1 MYSNNEKRYILEQM
15 INVGDFSLFVPEVIN
30 EAIMTYYEPELKG
43 RSVTNVFQATSP
55 IISWLDERGLDAAIL
70 GEGEEP
76 PRNRLRYSKRT
87 LRMLKIG
94 AALEFSNEVIEDT
107 ALDLVARHIART
119 TQAIAR
125 KENQYIFSVLAGG
138 VADGSVPF
146 KTGEKYASHII
157 EADISSQWTPDNAD
171 ITHEKIQVCLQV
183 LEDEGFNPDTVMM
196 HPSQYTQIQKLQQ
209 FQDATTGAWSQIMTP
224 LGERMLEGERAPYGL
239 SRYNVVV
246 DASIPNDE
254 IIFMQKGEYSAF
266 YELRPL
272 GINEIPDNL
281 RDMRTFTMF
290 ERVGCAVI
298 RPAAAVKLDG
308 LTVTDPTTFQT

>member
-1 MYSNNEKRYILEQM
+1 MMLSNYEKRQLIEQM
-15 INVGDFSLFVPEVIN
+15 INVGDFSLFVPEIMN
-30 EAIMTYYEPELKG
+30 EAIMTYFEPELKG
-43 RSVTNVFQATSP
+43 RTVTNVFQANSP

-70 GEGEEP
+70 AEGEEP
-76 PRNRLRYSKRT
+76 PRNRLRYSKKT

-94 AALEFSNEVIEDT
+94 AALEFSNEVIEDA
-107 ALDLVARHIART
+107 ALDLVARHVART

-125 KENQYIFSVLAGG
+125 KENQYIFSVLSAG
-138 VADGSVPF
+138 VADGTAN
-146 KTGEKYASHII
+146 KKGEKYASHII
-157 EADISSQWTPDNAD
+157 DASKASVWTPDDAN
-171 ITHEKIQVCLQV
+171 ITHEKIQVALQV
-183 LEDEGFNPDTVMM
+183 LEDEGFNPDTVIM
-196 HPSQYTQIQKLQQ
+196 HPSQYTQVQKLQQ
-209 FQDATTGAWSQIMTP
+209 FQDSNGYWSNVITP
-224 LGERMLEGERAPYGL
+224 LGQRMLEGERAPYGL

-254 IIFMQKGEYSAF
+254 MIFLQKSEYSAF

-281 RDMRTFTMF
+281 RDMRTITMF

-308 LTVTDPTTFQT
+308 LTVSNPTNFQ

>member
-1 MYSNNEKRYILEQM
+1 MVLTNNEKKQIIEQM
-15 INVGDFSLFVPEVIN
+15 ISVGDFSLFVPEVIN

-43 RSVTNVFQATSP
+43 RTVTNVFQANSP

-70 GEGEEP
+70 AEGEEP

-138 VADGSVPF
+138 VADGSTPT
-146 KTGEKYASHII
+146 KSGEKYASHII
-157 EADISSQWTPDNAD
+157 EADISSQWTPDDAN

-183 LEDEGFNPDTVMM
+183 LEDEGFNPDTVIM
-196 HPSQYTQIQKLQQ
+196 HPSQYTQVQKLQQ
-209 FQDATTGAWSQIMTP
+209 FQDATAGTFGTITP

-254 IIFMQKGEYSAF
+254 MIFMQKDEYSAF

-308 LTVTDPTTFQT
+308 LAVKDVTDFQT